1 MQITD
6 DDVAARQ
13 EEAQPALLLAGVG
26 KRYGSR
32 DAVADLTLRMAPG
45 ETLGFLGPNGA
56 GKTTTIRI
64 ATGFLRPTRGSVHL
78 LGCDMADARQAQ
90 RARAR
95 LGYVPDV
102 AGLDPGATGAW
113 LLQELAGLQ
122 GTPPLDQAELIDRLE
137 LDAGDLRRPM
147 GRLSRGTRQK
157 INIVQGL
164 QHRPDLLILDE
175 PTEGLDPLTKRALF
189 DILRGVRARGGAIF
203 FSSHVLAEV
212 EELCDRVALIRRG
225 RLVAVSPIAT
235 LRAAHERRVTVQ
247 LAHDAPA
254 AAGERLAQTPT
265 VANLRQLGP
274 HLWQFA
280 VRDLNALTAALA
292 TLPLVD
298 LTVEQPS
305 LEQLFL
311 QYYRR
316 EEFPAGEGSD
326 A

>member
-1 MQITD
+1 MVIELD
-6 DDVAARQ
+6 DAGRAARDS
-13 EEAQPALLLAGVG
+13 ALALHGVS
-26 KRYGSR
+26 KLYGAR
-32 DAVADLTLRMAPG
+32 AAVADLHLQMAPG

-56 GKTTTIRI
+56 GKTTTIRL
-64 ATGFLRPTRGSVHL
+64 AAGFLRPTRGQVRL
-78 LGCDMADARQAQ
+78 LGCDMANSRQAQ
-90 RARAR
+90 QARAR

-113 LLQELAGLQ
+113 LLDELAALQ
-122 GTPPLDQAELIDRLE
+122 GAPPVDREALVAQLE
-137 LDAGDLRRPM
+137 LDPGDLRRPM

-189 DILRGVRARGGAIF
+189 DILRAVQARGGAIF
-203 FSSHVLAEV
+203 FSSHVLGEV

-235 LRAAHERRVTVQ
+235 LRASQERRVIVQ
-247 LAHDAPA
+247 LAAAAPA
-254 AAGERLAQTPT
+254 DAEQLLAQAPT
-265 VANLRQLGP
+265 VAALQQLAPG
-274 HLWQFA
+274 LWQFA
-280 VRDLNALTAALA
+280 VRDVNGVLA
-292 TLPLVD
+292 VLAGLPVSD
-298 LTVEQPS
+298 LTVEPPS
-305 LEQLFL
+305 LEQLFM

-316 EEFPAGEGSD
+316 EEGGD

>member
-1 MQITD
+1 MQIEH
-6 DDVAARQ
+6 DDVATRQ
-13 EEAQPALLLAGVG
+13 EEAQPALFLAGVG
-26 KRYGSR
+26 KRYGQR

-64 ATGFLRPTRGSVHL
+64 AAGFLRPTRGRVQL
-78 LGCDMADARQAQ
+78 LGCDMADARQAL

-137 LDAGDLRRPM
+137 LDPGDLRRPL

-189 DILRGVRARGGAIF
+189 DILRGVRARGAAIF
-203 FSSHVLAEV
+203 FSSHVLGEV

-247 LAHDAPA
+247 LAASAPVDAGA
-254 AAGERLAQTPT
+254 RLALAPT
-265 VANLRQLGP
+265 ITELRQLAP
-274 HLWQFA
+274 DVWQFVA
-280 VRDLNALTAALA
+280 SDINTLLTVLAAL
-292 TLPLVD
+292 PLAD
-298 LTVEQPS
+298 LTVEPPS

-316 EEFPAGEGSD
+316 EEPGGEGSD

>member
-1 MQITD
+1 MAAQD
-6 DDVAARQ
+6 SALALYDVSKLYGAR
-13 EEAQPALLLAGVG
+13 A
-26 KRYGSR
+26 
-32 DAVADLTLRMAPG
+32 AVADLHLQMAAG

-56 GKTTTIRI
+56 GKTTTIRL
-64 ATGFLRPTRGSVHL
+64 AAGFLRPTRGQVLL
-78 LGCDMADARQAQ
+78 LGCDMANPRQAQ
-90 RARAR
+90 QARAR

-113 LLQELAGLQ
+113 LLDELAGLQ
-122 GTPPLDQAELIDRLE
+122 GAPPVDRDALVAQLE
-137 LDAGDLRRPM
+137 LDPGDLRRPM

-189 DILRGVRARGGAIF
+189 DILRAVQARGGAIF
-203 FSSHVLAEV
+203 FSSHVLGEV

-235 LRAAHERRVTVQ
+235 LRASQERRVIVQ
-247 LAHDAPA
+247 LAGDAPA
-254 AAGERLAQTPT
+254 DAGQLLAQAPT
-265 VANLRQLGP
+265 VAALQQLAPG
-274 HLWQFA
+274 LWQFA
-280 VRDLNALTAALA
+280 VRDVNGVLA
-292 TLPLVD
+292 VLASLPVAD
-298 LTVEQPS
+298 LTVEPPS

-316 EEFPAGEGSD
+316 EEGGD

>member
-1 MQITD
+1 MAINDQDATGVHQD
-6 DDVAARQ
+6 T
-13 EEAQPALLLAGVG
+13 PLALSLSAVS
-26 KRYGSR
+26 KRYGER
-32 DAVADLTLRMAPG
+32 LAVADLDLHMAAG

-64 ATGFLRPTRGSVHL
+64 ATGFLRPTSGQVRL
-78 LGCDMADARQAQ
+78 LGCDMNDPRQALQ
-90 RARAR
+90 ARAR

-113 LLQELAGLQ
+113 LLDELAGLQ
-122 GTPPLDQAELIDRLE
+122 GAPPCDRALLIEQLE
-137 LDAGDLRRPM
+137 LDPGDLRRPM

-189 DILRGVRARGGAIF
+189 GILHGVQARGGAIF
-203 FSSHVLAEV
+203 FSSHVLGEV
-212 EELCDRVALIRRG
+212 EELCNRVALIRQG
-225 RLVAVSPIAT
+225 RLVAVSPITT
-235 LRAAHERRVTVQ
+235 LRATHERRVTVQ
-247 LAHDAPA
+247 LAEGAPA
-254 AAGERLAQTPT
+254 AVGERLAQAPT
-265 VANLRQLGP
+265 VTDLRQLAP
-274 HLWQFA
+274 TLWQFA
-280 VRDLNALTAALA
+280 VRDVNALLPVLA
-292 TLPLVD
+292 ELPLAD
-298 LTVEQPS
+298 LTVEPPS

-316 EEFPAGEGSD
+316 GEGGD

>member
-1 MQITD
+1 
-6 DDVAARQ
+6 
-13 EEAQPALLLAGVG
+13 
-26 KRYGSR
+26 
-32 DAVADLTLRMAPG
+32 
-45 ETLGFLGPNGA
+45 
-56 GKTTTIRI
+56 
-64 ATGFLRPTRGSVHL
+64 
-78 LGCDMADARQAQ
+78 
-90 RARAR
+90 
-95 LGYVPDV
+95 
-102 AGLDPGATGAW
+102 
-113 LLQELAGLQ
+113 
-122 GTPPLDQAELIDRLE
+122 
-137 LDAGDLRRPM
+137 
-147 GRLSRGTRQK
+147 
-157 INIVQGL
+157 
-164 QHRPDLLILDE
+164 LILDE

-189 DILRGVRARGGAIF
+189 DILRGVRGRGGAIF

-254 AAGERLAQTPT
+254 AAEERLAQTPT

-280 VRDLNALTAALA
+280 VCDLNALTAVLA

-316 EEFPAGEGSD
+316 EEPVGEGSD

>member
-1 MQITD
+1 MVIELD
-6 DDVAARQ
+6 DAGRAARDS
-13 EEAQPALLLAGVG
+13 ALALHGVS
-26 KRYGSR
+26 KLYGAR
-32 DAVADLTLRMAPG
+32 AAVADLHLQMAPG

-56 GKTTTIRI
+56 GKTTTIRL
-64 ATGFLRPTRGSVHL
+64 AAGFLRPTRGQVRL
-78 LGCDMADARQAQ
+78 LGCDMANSRQAQ
-90 RARAR
+90 QARAR

-113 LLQELAGLQ
+113 LLDELAALQ
-122 GTPPLDQAELIDRLE
+122 GAPPVDREALVAQLE
-137 LDAGDLRRPM
+137 LDPGDLRRPM

-189 DILRGVRARGGAIF
+189 DILRAVQARGGAIF
-203 FSSHVLAEV
+203 FSSHVLGEV

-235 LRAAHERRVTVQ
+235 LRASQERRVIVQ
-247 LAHDAPA
+247 LAADAPA
-254 AAGERLAQTPT
+254 DAEQLLAQAPT
-265 VANLRQLGP
+265 VAALQQLAPG
-274 HLWQFA
+274 LWQFA
-280 VRDLNALTAALA
+280 VRDVNGVLA
-292 TLPLVD
+292 VLAGLPVSD
-298 LTVEQPS
+298 LTVEPPS
-305 LEQLFL
+305 LEQLFM

-316 EEFPAGEGSD
+316 EEGGD

>member
-1 MQITD
+1 MVIELD
-6 DDVAARQ
+6 DAGRAARDS
-13 EEAQPALLLAGVG
+13 ALALHGVS
-26 KRYGSR
+26 KVYGAR
-32 DAVADLTLRMAPG
+32 AAVADLHLQMAPG

-56 GKTTTIRI
+56 GKTTTIRL
-64 ATGFLRPTRGSVHL
+64 AAGFLRPTRGQVRL
-78 LGCDMADARQAQ
+78 LGCDMANSRQAQ
-90 RARAR
+90 QARAR

-113 LLQELAGLQ
+113 LLDELAALQ
-122 GTPPLDQAELIDRLE
+122 GAPPVDREALVAQLE
-137 LDAGDLRRPM
+137 LDPGDLRRPM

-189 DILRGVRARGGAIF
+189 DILRAVQARGGAIF
-203 FSSHVLAEV
+203 FSSHVLGEV

-235 LRAAHERRVTVQ
+235 LRASQERRVIVQ
-247 LAHDAPA
+247 LAADAPA
-254 AAGERLAQTPT
+254 DAGQLLAQAPT
-265 VANLRQLGP
+265 VAALQQLAPG
-274 HLWQFA
+274 LWQFA
-280 VRDLNALTAALA
+280 VRDVNGVLA
-292 TLPLVD
+292 VLAGLPVSD
-298 LTVEQPS
+298 LTVEPPS
-305 LEQLFL
+305 LEQLFM

-316 EEFPAGEGSD
+316 EEGGD

>member
-1 MQITD
+1 MVIELD
-6 DDVAARQ
+6 DAGRAARDS
-13 EEAQPALLLAGVG
+13 ALALHGVS
-26 KRYGSR
+26 KVYGAR
-32 DAVADLTLRMAPG
+32 AAVADLHLQMAPG

-56 GKTTTIRI
+56 GKTTTIRL
-64 ATGFLRPTRGSVHL
+64 AAGFLRPTRGQVRL
-78 LGCDMADARQAQ
+78 LGCDMANSRQAQ
-90 RARAR
+90 QARAR

-113 LLQELAGLQ
+113 LLDELAALQ
-122 GTPPLDQAELIDRLE
+122 GAPPVDREALVAQLE
-137 LDAGDLRRPM
+137 LDPGDLRRPM

-189 DILRGVRARGGAIF
+189 DILRAVQARGGAIF
-203 FSSHVLAEV
+203 FSSHVLGEV

-235 LRAAHERRVTVQ
+235 LRASQERRVIVQ
-247 LAHDAPA
+247 LAAAAPA
-254 AAGERLAQTPT
+254 DAEQLLAQAPT
-265 VANLRQLGP
+265 VAALQQLAPG
-274 HLWQFA
+274 LWQFA
-280 VRDLNALTAALA
+280 VRDVNGVLA
-292 TLPLVD
+292 VLAGLPVSD
-298 LTVEQPS
+298 LTVEPPS
-305 LEQLFL
+305 LEQLFM

-316 EEFPAGEGSD
+316 EEGGD